1 MTEAWLGTF
10 GRSTVEVG
18 LDRRRSE
25 EIMLAGE
32 RRAVAERERRREP
45 IKDGERILC
54 SREIGRTRRTEDQ
67 PFCAL
72 LTPHAARLLRGV
84 WCIHMAHTPGENF
97 LPPHARGCGLG
108 VRSRVT
114 LLTHE
119 GHREA
124 EAPSPAPAASPEGA
138 ERRRRVLVRT
148 ERRRPRCPDDAAALL
163 AARRRRCR
171 AAALEPSASAAP
183 TARSTRPLALMAAA
197 STTAQVRER
206 ALVELVLL
214 FGSLGCRAELHPG
227 CLVHALIL
235 VENAIRAGL
244 RFDVLSLRPLA
255 VAAVVLASKYHYDE
269 TMHLKD
275 FRDAVPHLKLRRLAQ
290 LEVELCEGLRF
301 RLVVWDE
308 AVWTQYGVGL
318 ASLLAHYHEEVE
330 GFRRHFG
337 ASVNEALGAPLL
349 ALAGAAAARRSA
361 VSVGVFSSAPEPPTR
376 VVSRH
381 GLFRGCSGGIKILAR
396 PPGARGSGS

>member
-1 MTEAWLGTF
+1 MAHDT
-10 GRSTVEVG
+10 
-18 LDRRRSE
+18 
-25 EIMLAGE
+25 
-32 RRAVAERERRREP
+32 RREF
-45 IKDGERILC
+45 
-54 SREIGRTRRTEDQ
+54 SS
-67 PFCAL
+67 L
-72 LTPHAARLLRGV
+72 LTLEDAV
-84 WCIHMAHTPGENF
+84 
-97 LPPHARGCGLG
+97 LG
-108 VRSRVT
+108 VSLALVT

-119 GHREA
+119 VPSAEA
-124 EAPSPAPAASPEGA
+124 EAPASPPEGA
-138 ERRRRVLVRT
+138 RSGDDASSSEPSAAASSL
-148 ERRRPRCPDDAAALL
+148 PDAAAAAASSPPDDDAAAPPL
-163 AARRRRCR
+163 
-171 AAALEPSASAAP
+171 LEPVALCERGADRALDPSF
-183 TARSTRPLALMAAA
+183 LALMAAA
-197 STTAQVRER
+197 SSTAQVRER

-290 LEVELCEGLRF
+290 MEVELFEVLRF

-330 GFRRHFG
+330 GFRHNFG

-349 ALAGAAAARRSA
+349 ALAGAAA
-361 VSVGVFSSAPEPPTR
+361 PP
-376 VVSRH
+376 
-381 GLFRGCSGGIKILAR
+381 
-396 PPGARGSGS
+396 

>member
-1 MTEAWLGTF
+1 MAHDT
-10 GRSTVEVG
+10 
-18 LDRRRSE
+18 
-25 EIMLAGE
+25 
-32 RRAVAERERRREP
+32 RREF
-45 IKDGERILC
+45 
-54 SREIGRTRRTEDQ
+54 SS
-67 PFCAL
+67 L
-72 LTPHAARLLRGV
+72 LTLEDAV
-84 WCIHMAHTPGENF
+84 
-97 LPPHARGCGLG
+97 LG
-108 VRSRVT
+108 VSLALVT

-119 GHREA
+119 VPTAEA
-124 EAPSPAPAASPEGA
+124 EAPASSPEGA
-138 ERRRRVLVRT
+138 RSGDDASSSE
-148 ERRRPRCPDDAAALL
+148 PSAAASSPPDDDAAAPPL
-163 AARRRRCR
+163 
-171 AAALEPSASAAP
+171 LEPVALCERGADRALDPSF
-183 TARSTRPLALMAAA
+183 LALMAAA
-197 STTAQVRER
+197 SSTAQVRER

-290 LEVELCEGLRF
+290 MEVELFEVLRF

-330 GFRRHFG
+330 GFRHSFG
-337 ASVNEALGAPLL
+337 N
-349 ALAGAAAARRSA
+349 
-361 VSVGVFSSAPEPPTR
+361 VS
-376 VVSRH
+376 
-381 GLFRGCSGGIKILAR
+381 
-396 PPGARGSGS
+396 

>member
-1 MTEAWLGTF
+1 MAHDT
-10 GRSTVEVG
+10 
-18 LDRRRSE
+18 
-25 EIMLAGE
+25 
-32 RRAVAERERRREP
+32 RREF
-45 IKDGERILC
+45 
-54 SREIGRTRRTEDQ
+54 SS
-67 PFCAL
+67 L
-72 LTPHAARLLRGV
+72 LTLEDAV
-84 WCIHMAHTPGENF
+84 
-97 LPPHARGCGLG
+97 LG
-108 VRSRVT
+108 VSLALVT

-119 GHREA
+119 VPSAEA
-124 EAPSPAPAASPEGA
+124 EAPSPAPTASPEGA
-138 ERRRRVLVRT
+138 RSGDDASSSAPSAAASSL
-148 ERRRPRCPDDAAALL
+148 PDDAAA
-163 AARRRRCR
+163 AASSPPDDD
-171 AAALEPSASAAP
+171 AAAPPLLEPVALCERGSDRALDPSF
-183 TARSTRPLALMAAA
+183 LALMAAA
-197 STTAQVRER
+197 SSTAQVRER

-235 VENAIRAGL
+235 VENALRAGL

-290 LEVELCEGLRF
+290 MEVELFEVLRF

-330 GFRRHFG
+330 GFRHNFG

-349 ALAGAAAARRSA
+349 ALAGASAAA
-361 VSVGVFSSAPEPPTR
+361 PP
-376 VVSRH
+376 
-381 GLFRGCSGGIKILAR
+381 
-396 PPGARGSGS
+396 

>member
-1 MTEAWLGTF
+1 MAHDT
-10 GRSTVEVG
+10 
-18 LDRRRSE
+18 
-25 EIMLAGE
+25 
-32 RRAVAERERRREP
+32 RREF
-45 IKDGERILC
+45 
-54 SREIGRTRRTEDQ
+54 SS
-67 PFCAL
+67 L
-72 LTPHAARLLRGV
+72 LTLEDAV
-84 WCIHMAHTPGENF
+84 
-97 LPPHARGCGLG
+97 LG
-108 VRSRVT
+108 VSLALVT

-119 GHREA
+119 VPSTEDEA
-124 EAPSPAPAASPEGA
+124 PAPAPASPPEGA
-138 ERRRRVLVRT
+138 RSGDDASSSEPSAAASSL
-148 ERRRPRCPDDAAALL
+148 PDAAAAAASSPPDDDAAAPPL
-163 AARRRRCR
+163 
-171 AAALEPSASAAP
+171 LEPVALCERGADRALDPSF
-183 TARSTRPLALMAAA
+183 LALMAAA
-197 STTAQVRER
+197 SSTAQVRER

-290 LEVELCEGLRF
+290 MEVELFEVLRF

-330 GFRRHFG
+330 GFRHNFG

-349 ALAGAAAARRSA
+349 ALAGAAA
-361 VSVGVFSSAPEPPTR
+361 PP
-376 VVSRH
+376 
-381 GLFRGCSGGIKILAR
+381 
-396 PPGARGSGS
+396 

>member
-1 MTEAWLGTF
+1 MAHDT
-10 GRSTVEVG
+10 
-18 LDRRRSE
+18 
-25 EIMLAGE
+25 
-32 RRAVAERERRREP
+32 RREF
-45 IKDGERILC
+45 
-54 SREIGRTRRTEDQ
+54 SS
-67 PFCAL
+67 L
-72 LTPHAARLLRGV
+72 LTLEDAV
-84 WCIHMAHTPGENF
+84 
-97 LPPHARGCGLG
+97 LG
-108 VRSRVT
+108 VSLALVT
-114 LLTHE
+114 LLMHE
-119 GHREA
+119 VPSAEA

-138 ERRRRVLVRT
+138 RSG
-148 ERRRPRCPDDAAALL
+148 DAASSS
-163 AARRRRCR
+163 
-171 AAALEPSASAAP
+171 EPSAAASSLP
-183 TARSTRPLALMAAA
+183 EDDATASSSPPDDGPPLLEPVALCERGADRALDPSFLALMAAA
-197 STTAQVRER
+197 SSTAQVRER

-290 LEVELCEGLRF
+290 MEVELFEVLRF

-330 GFRRHFG
+330 GFRRNFG
-337 ASVNEALGAPLL
+337 ASVNEALGAPLF
-349 ALAGAAAARRSA
+349 ALAGAAS
-361 VSVGVFSSAPEPPTR
+361 PP
-376 VVSRH
+376 
-381 GLFRGCSGGIKILAR
+381 
-396 PPGARGSGS
+396 

>member
-1 MTEAWLGTF
+1 MAHDT
-10 GRSTVEVG
+10 
-18 LDRRRSE
+18 
-25 EIMLAGE
+25 
-32 RRAVAERERRREP
+32 RREF
-45 IKDGERILC
+45 
-54 SREIGRTRRTEDQ
+54 SS
-67 PFCAL
+67 L
-72 LTPHAARLLRGV
+72 LTLEEAV
-84 WCIHMAHTPGENF
+84 
-97 LPPHARGCGLG
+97 LG
-108 VRSRVT
+108 VSLALVT

-119 GHREA
+119 VPSAEA
-124 EAPSPAPAASPEGA
+124 EAPSPAPASPPEGA
-138 ERRRRVLVRT
+138 RSGDDAPSSE
-148 ERRRPRCPDDAAALL
+148 PSASDAASASPPDDDAAAPPL
-163 AARRRRCR
+163 
-171 AAALEPSASAAP
+171 LEPVALCERGADRQLDPSF
-183 TARSTRPLALMAAA
+183 LALTAAA
-197 STTAQVRER
+197 SSTAQVRER

-290 LEVELCEGLRF
+290 MEVELFEVLRF

-330 GFRRHFG
+330 GFRHNFG
-337 ASVNEALGAPLL
+337 ASVNAALGAPLL
-349 ALAGAAAARRSA
+349 ALAGAA
-361 VSVGVFSSAPEPPTR
+361 PP
-376 VVSRH
+376 
-381 GLFRGCSGGIKILAR
+381 
-396 PPGARGSGS
+396 

>member
-1 MTEAWLGTF
+1 MAHDT
-10 GRSTVEVG
+10 
-18 LDRRRSE
+18 
-25 EIMLAGE
+25 
-32 RRAVAERERRREP
+32 RREF
-45 IKDGERILC
+45 
-54 SREIGRTRRTEDQ
+54 SS
-67 PFCAL
+67 L
-72 LTPHAARLLRGV
+72 LTLEEAV
-84 WCIHMAHTPGENF
+84 
-97 LPPHARGCGLG
+97 LG
-108 VRSRVT
+108 VSLALVT

-119 GHREA
+119 VPSAEA
-124 EAPSPAPAASPEGA
+124 EAPSPAPASPPEGA
-138 ERRRRVLVRT
+138 RSGDDASSSEPSAAASSLT
-148 ERRRPRCPDDAAALL
+148 DDDAAASSALPDDAPPL
-163 AARRRRCR
+163 
-171 AAALEPSASAAP
+171 LEPVALCERGADRALDPSF
-183 TARSTRPLALMAAA
+183 LALMAAA
-197 STTAQVRER
+197 SSTAQVRER

-290 LEVELCEGLRF
+290 MEVELFEVLRF

-330 GFRRHFG
+330 GFRHNFG

-349 ALAGAAAARRSA
+349 ALAGA
-361 VSVGVFSSAPEPPTR
+361 VAPP
-376 VVSRH
+376 
-381 GLFRGCSGGIKILAR
+381 
-396 PPGARGSGS
+396 